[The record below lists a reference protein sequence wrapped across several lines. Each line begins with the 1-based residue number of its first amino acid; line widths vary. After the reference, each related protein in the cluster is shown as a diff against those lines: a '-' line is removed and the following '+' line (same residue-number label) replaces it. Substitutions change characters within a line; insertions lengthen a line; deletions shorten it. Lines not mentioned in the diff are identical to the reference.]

1 MVKTSEPRLDGSP
14 GMDHLSAEFMSTNEI
29 IAELP
34 RLSRPELEQ
43 VDAKLHELLQHK
55 QQSSAQNW
63 GDALSS
69 LAGTVEG
76 LPADCAINHDH
87 YLHGAPKR

>member
-1 MVKTSEPRLDGSP
+1 
-14 GMDHLSAEFMSTNEI
+14 MSTNEI

-43 VDAKLHELLQHK
+43 VDAKLHELLQRK
-55 QQSSAQNW
+55 PQASTRNW
-63 GDALSS
+63 GEALSS

-76 LPADCAINHDH
+76 LPADYAVNHDH
-87 YLHGAPKR
+87 YLHGVPKR